1 MLKRIVLAAALVTA
15 VAWSAPA
22 QATVP
27 SAIVFFG
34 DSLTYGLH
42 ASAPDRTFRAI
53 LTARLA
59 QTPDA
64 GPVLAFIQDPVG
76 LLDDAQHKLPL
87 VLAARPALVFLEL
100 GHHEIWSDEEQLAR
114 FEARYADILDR
125 LLVSGAEV
133 IPSTLAWLG
142 SPPGSFAFEA
152 SLRINEIIRRLA
164 AERGLVVADLWSPT
178 VLRWELLSTPADV
191 SFVPPYTGDD
201 LHPNDAGHR
210 VLAEAFWKA
219 YREHRQRMR
228 PAMPWSLY
236 GKGPR

>member
-1 MLKRIVLAAALVTA
+1 MARWIVLAAAVA
-15 VAWSAPA
+15 VALAWRAPA
-22 QATVP
+22 HADAP

-42 ASAPDRTFRAI
+42 ASAPERAFRAI

-59 QTPDA
+59 RTRDA

-76 LLDDAQHKLPL
+76 LLDDAQQKLPL

-114 FEARYADILDR
+114 FEGRYADILDR
-125 LLVSGAEV
+125 LLASGAEV
-133 IPSTLAWLG
+133 IPATLSWLG
-142 SPPGSFAFEA
+142 AQPGSFAFEA
-152 SLRINEIIRRLA
+152 SLRINAIIRRLA
-164 AERGLVVADLWSPT
+164 AERGLVVADLWTPT
-178 VLRWELLSTPADV
+178 VLRWEVLSTPADV

-219 YREHRQRMR
+219 YREHRQRAR
-228 PAMPWSLY
+228 LAIPWSLY
-236 GKGPR
+236 GRGPR